1 VPRIS
6 IIDRYIL
13 RESLVPF
20 LMAFGV
26 VTTVLFLGTGFKL
39 MTRVKGVDMVTIL
52 EVAPFIIPYIIDQV
66 LPVAILVGTVT
77 GYARLASD
85 REIWAMKLTGITSKR
100 LLTPT
105 IFLGLL
111 LASISMLSSNYFGP
125 MARNELASFVRRAV
139 FRLISQLG
147 ESRNGIEYE
156 GPKHQWKVHWK
167 GVKNGKLDDI
177 IIYKIP
183 HAGQNDR
190 LRNAEII
197 HAKSGTF
204 RLDPY
209 DNLIKFELEGLLGY
223 FDLAT
228 DEEGGRA
235 TLTPESGDVSDELV
249 RSDRERKLGF
259 RGRSFAITI
268 NLDANEDEPDVLRQT
283 KNRDIN
289 NLMALHARDI
299 QGIRKV
305 SRPAIHVEIGRRVNQ
320 SLAALTFAILGAVIG
335 LIFRGVNRIV
345 AYVAGFVIA
354 LVVFYPLSRVGEL
367 IGESGALPPILSLQL
382 GNIGILLVSAFL
394 FRRASR

>member
-13 RESLVPF
+13 RESFGPF

-26 VTTVLFLGTGFKL
+26 VTAVLFLGTGFKL
-39 MTRVKGVDMVTIL
+39 MTQVKGVDMVTIL
-52 EVAPFIIPYIIDQV
+52 EVAPLIIPYILDQV
-66 LPVAILVGTVT
+66 LPVAILVGTVS

-85 REIWAMKLTGITSKR
+85 HEIWAMKLTGITSKR

-111 LASISMLSSNYFGP
+111 LALISMMSSNYIGP

-167 GVKNGKLDDI
+167 GVKDGKLDDI
-177 IIYKIP
+177 VIYKIP
-183 HAGQNDR
+183 HAGENDR
-190 LRNAEII
+190 LRSAEII

-209 DNLIKFELEGLLGY
+209 DNLIKFELQGLLGY

-228 DEEGGRA
+228 EKEKGRPA
-235 TLTPESGDVSDELV
+235 DAAESGDVSDELV
-249 RSDRERKLGF
+249 RGDRERKLGF
-259 RGRSFAITI
+259 RGRTFAITV
-268 NLDANEDEPDVLRQT
+268 NLDANQDAPDVLRQT
-283 KNRDIN
+283 KNRDID
-289 NLMALHARDI
+289 NLMALYARDI
-299 QGIRKV
+299 KGLRKV
-305 SRPAIHVEIGRRVNQ
+305 SRLAIDVELGRRLNQ

-335 LIFRGVNRIV
+335 LIFRGVNRMV

-354 LVVFYPLSRVGEL
+354 LIVFYPLARVGEM
-367 IGESGALPPILSLQL
+367 IGESGAFSPLLSLQL
-382 GNIGILLVSAFL
+382 GNLGVLLVSAIL